1 MNETSEK
8 VCAIVVTFKRPQLLK
23 NCLRALQNQTRS
35 PDEILV
41 VDNASNDGTLEM
53 MAQQFPAAKTLPL
66 GANLGGAGGFHH
78 GMKWA
83 MDNGF
88 DFVLVMDD
96 DGVPD
101 KNCLETLLQKSLFLS
116 QKNKQPVVC
125 GARCVQIDDEERL
138 AFPSPLRG
146 EFGESTR
153 DVKVLQN
160 ALNEERVLP
169 GWASFM
175 NGVLFPC
182 TIVEKVGLPRA
193 EMFIWGDEVEYGKR
207 IKAGG
212 FEIVMVF
219 DAVHRHPADRIE
231 WRTVLHPNLSVFA
244 GKLDWKAFCFFRNSG
259 LVAKNYGRGKGIT
272 MLLRYALFYL
282 LWRRFDVRAW
292 RFFLQAYTAGWR
304 GDFSK
309 KVPY

>member
-1 MNETSEK
+1 MNEK
-8 VCAIVVTFKRPQLLK
+8 VCAVVVTYKRPELLK
-23 NCLRALQNQTRS
+23 NCLRALQNQTRL

-41 VDNASNDGTLEM
+41 VDNNSSDGTLEM
-53 MAQQFPAAKTLPL
+53 LSREFPAVKTLPL
-66 GANLGGAGGFHH
+66 GVNLGGAGGFHH
-78 GMKWA
+78 GIKWA

-88 DFVLVMDD
+88 DFALVMDD
-96 DGVPD
+96 DGIPD
-101 KNCLETLLQKSLFLS
+101 SRCLEFLLEKANFLS
-116 QKNKQPVVC
+116 AEMGQPVVC
-125 GARCVQIDDEERL
+125 GARCVQIDDETRL

-153 DVKVLQN
+153 DVSVLKN
-160 ALNEERVLP
+160 AMDENRVLP

-175 NGVLFPC
+175 NGVLFPR

-193 EMFIWGDEVEYGKR
+193 EMFIWGDEVEYAKR
-207 IKAGG
+207 IKSAGY
-212 FEIVMVF
+212 ELITVF
-219 DAVHRHPADRIE
+219 DAVHKHPADRIE
-231 WRTVLHPNLSVFA
+231 WRTILHPNFLIFT
-244 GKLDWKAFCFFRNSG
+244 GKLDWKAFCFFRNAG
-259 LVAKNYGRGKGIT
+259 VMAKNYGRGKGVT

-292 RFFLQAYTAGWR
+292 RFFLQAYSAGWR